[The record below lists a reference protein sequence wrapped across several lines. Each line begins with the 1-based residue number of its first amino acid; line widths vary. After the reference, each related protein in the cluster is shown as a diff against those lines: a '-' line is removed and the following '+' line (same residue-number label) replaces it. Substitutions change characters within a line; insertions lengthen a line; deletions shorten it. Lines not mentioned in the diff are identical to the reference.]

1 MDLEEGKIENYL
13 ESKNKECFT
22 KEPIDYVKI
31 SCEKNLEP
39 SKCNIFTSSLI
50 NVFF

>member
-22 KEPIDYVKI
+22 KEPIDNVKT
-31 SCEKNLEP
+31 SCEKNLDP
-39 SKCNIFTSSLI
+39 SKCNIFIFS
-50 NVFF
+50 